1 MEKITL
7 EKSISRK
14 KEYLLKYPPP
24 STTEERE
31 RERVDMRRKRRRASS
46 SFSSSSFSSRRRRA
60 LEIVF
65 VFASLMSVFLSCVF
79 ATPRGDENNNNNNN
93 NNAFDYLRDALL
105 MSSSSSSSNGGFETT
120 GDGEN
125 RIWNVVQSFG
135 ENQESWAALQ
145 EAYVRIGRL
154 SSHDGASMTT
164 TGEEAFDA
172 GRDAFLNRL
181 MQGVVSGSYG
191 DGSLLESFAQT
202 GGEDGFFSGKE
213 TFLTRMLQDIIES
226 GGEGAIIGDGTFANR
241 LIDNLNAIE
250 PREALRSLINAIQET
265 GQNSDDDDNSD
276 IVQSL
281 SGIETSSL
289 PLSDEIRE
297 EISRRLQIAAENF
310 NLTLSEPGNYTSEEV
325 RLLGEKIIENAILT
339 SRSDNEST
347 AVSFESRFAP
357 PLREVFLNFFSASIA
372 SSSSSNNVTTDA
384 LSNQSNT
391 ALHLLVNDAI
401 SDAMDSAVRFASDI
415 FFLNTR
421 NSTSTNTDEVMALYD
436 RVIGIMS
443 SSRDIFTQV
452 LADAAE
458 TTTSTTNDDDRES
471 DTLRRAQQLL
481 EAFRGVRNAN
491 GSDQVQQMSG
501 DELFNAGLV
510 KDRIIYPPPSSKHQT
525 SSKRSG
531 TFNERAKKLLIAF
544 STLFVALFI
553 TIGIFNRFCSKSAEL
568 RRVNMIIPETS
579 DLHVN
584 EHQSS
589 SISTGI
595 ANDGEGS
602 PPNEQNKEAVSET
615 TLEQATAPS
624 SSPKN
629 RFVVRKSSLVRRA
642 PSAGIYPGF

>member
-1 MEKITL
+1 M
-7 EKSISRK
+7 
-14 KEYLLKYPPP
+14 
-24 STTEERE
+24 
-31 RERVDMRRKRRRASS
+31 
-46 SFSSSSFSSRRRRA
+46 
-60 LEIVF
+60 
-65 VFASLMSVFLSCVF
+65 FLSCVF
-79 ATPRGDENNNNNNN
+79 ATPRGDENNNNNN
-93 NNAFDYLRDALL
+93 AFDYLRDALL
-105 MSSSSSSSNGGFETT
+105 MSSSSNGGFETT

-135 ENQESWAALQ
+135 ENQESWEALQ

-164 TGEEAFDA
+164 TGEDAFDA

-181 MQGVVSGSYG
+181 MQGIVSGSYG
-191 DGSLLESFAQT
+191 DRSMLESFAQT

-213 TFLTRMLQDIIES
+213 TFLTRMLQDIIQS

-250 PREALRSLINAIQET
+250 PREALRSLINAIRET
-265 GQNSDDDDNSD
+265 GQNNDDDNSD

-325 RLLGEKIIENAILT
+325 HLLGEKIIENAILT

-391 ALHLLVNDAI
+391 VLHLLVNDAI

-458 TTTSTTNDDDRES
+458 TTTTTTNDDDRES

-501 DELFNAGLV
+501 DELSNAGQV
-510 KDRIIYPPPSSKHQT
+510 KDRVIYPPPSSKHQT

-531 TFNERAKKLLIAF
+531 AFNERAKKLLIAF

-584 EHQSS
+584 EQQSS
-589 SISTGI
+589 SIENISTGI

-602 PPNEQNKEAVSET
+602 PPNEQNKEAVNET
-615 TLEQATAPS
+615 TLQQATAPS
-624 SSPKN
+624 SPKN
-629 RFVVRKSSLVRRA
+629 HFVVRKSSLVRRA
-642 PSAGIYPGF
+642 PSAGLYTGF

>member
-1 MEKITL
+1 
-7 EKSISRK
+7 
-14 KEYLLKYPPP
+14 
-24 STTEERE
+24 
-31 RERVDMRRKRRRASS
+31 
-46 SFSSSSFSSRRRRA
+46 
-60 LEIVF
+60 
-65 VFASLMSVFLSCVF
+65 MSVFLSCVF

-213 TFLTRMLQDIIES
+213 TFLTRMLQDVIES

>member
-1 MEKITL
+1 
-7 EKSISRK
+7 
-14 KEYLLKYPPP
+14 
-24 STTEERE
+24 
-31 RERVDMRRKRRRASS
+31 MRRKRRRASS
-46 SFSSSSFSSRRRRA
+46 SFTSSSSFSSRNRRA

-93 NNAFDYLRDALL
+93 NNAFNYLRDALL
-105 MSSSSSSSNGGFETT
+105 MSSSSSNGGFETT

-164 TGEEAFDA
+164 TGEDAFDA

-501 DELFNAGLV
+501 DELSNAGLV

-531 TFNERAKKLLIAF
+531 AFNERAKKLLIAF

-568 RRVNMIIPETS
+568 RRVNNMIIPETS

-584 EHQSS
+584 EQQSS

-624 SSPKN
+624 SPKN
-629 RFVVRKSSLVRRA
+629 RSVVRKSSLVRRA